1 MMVRP
6 EATIPENSSTGAIV
20 VSNFSDLTRGFLGAA
35 FASGV
40 KKRVE
45 ITTSESKRFTL
56 IPASDRARLS

>member
-1 MMVRP
+1 MMVFP
-6 EATIPENSSTGAIV
+6 EVTKPANSSVEPTV
-20 VSNFSDLTRGFLGAA
+20 VSNLRDLTTGFLGAA

>member
-6 EATIPENSSTGAIV
+6 DATTPENSSADAIV
-20 VSNFSDLTRGFLGAA
+20 VSNFRDLTRGFLGAA
-35 FASGV
+35 LASGV

>member
-6 EATIPENSSTGAIV
+6 EATIPENSSTDAIV
-20 VSNFSDLTRGFLGAA
+20 VSNISDLTRGFLGAA
-35 FASGV
+35 FAIGV

-45 ITTSESKRFTL
+45 ITPSESKRFTL

>member
-6 EATIPENSSTGAIV
+6 EATIPENSSTDPIV
-20 VSNFSDLTRGFLGAA
+20 VSNFKDLTGGFLDAA

-40 KKRVE
+40 KNRVE
-45 ITTSESKRFTL
+45 ITTSEIKRFTL

>member
-6 EATIPENSSTGAIV
+6 EATTPENSSMLLTT
-20 VSNFSDLTRGFLGAA
+20 VSNLRDLTTGFFGAA

-40 KKRVE
+40 KKREE

>member
-6 EATIPENSSTGAIV
+6 EATIPENSSTDAIV
-20 VSNFSDLTRGFLGAA
+20 MSNFKDLTGGFLGAA

-40 KKRVE
+40 KNRVE
-45 ITTSESKRFTL
+45 ITTSEIKRFTL

>member
-6 EATIPENSSTGAIV
+6 EATTPENSSTDAIV
-20 VSNFSDLTRGFLGAA
+20 VSNFRDLTTGFLGTA

-40 KKRVE
+40 KKREE